1 MKGLLHR
8 RAPHGEGA
16 DAAVSFQKAGAD
28 FLFLVNALDKVCLG
42 MVKYPWGGVSHS
54 NRKRP
59 RKGLSVS
66 IPPSDCVGIPL
77 LKNIGDKNT
86 PSSKIFEGFQGTF
99 YKKFPE
105 WGLGQRPK

>member
-1 MKGLLHR
+1 MKALERER
-8 RAPHGEGA
+8 RSNGVRG
-16 DAAVSFQKAGAD
+16 GCGG
-28 FLFLVNALDKVCLG
+28 FLSKSGNEFPFLVNALDKVCLD
-42 MVKYPWGGVSHS
+42 MVKYPWGSVPYS

-66 IPPSDCVGIPL
+66 IPPLDCVGIPL
-77 LKNIGDKNT
+77 PKNIEDKT
-86 PSSKIFEGFQGTF
+86 TRSFKIFEGFQGTF